1 MSGSVRTLVVHTGG
15 IGDFLMCCPTLIR
28 LAEEGPVEL
37 LGRPERLR
45 LAVAAGIA
53 TAAHDIDRVGFES
66 VFGNPNRR
74 LRQFLSPMDRII
86 IWMKDT
92 GEIKRGIRRCGIS
105 DVHAFQGIPPDN
117 WKAHAS
123 EYYMDCLGLQDAPPL
138 RLPIAPRKTFEDV
151 IIHPGSGSR
160 QKNWPF
166 ERFRSL
172 AQALDEQGRSVWW
185 CIGPAEE
192 NSRIPHNGDI
202 LQTESLEALARYL
215 SAAHLYV
222 GNDSGISHLAAA
234 VGCRTIVIFGPT
246 DPRVWAPLGSNV
258 TVVQGQPWPDV
269 STVRCA
275 SEMESED

>member
-160 QKNWPF
+160 KKNWPF
-166 ERFRSL
+166 ELFRSL
-172 AQALDEQGRSVWW
+172 TQALDERGRSVWW

-192 NSRIPHNGDI
+192 DFRIPENGHI
-202 LQTESLEALARYL
+202 LQAESLEALARYL
-215 SAAHLYV
+215 SGAYLFV

-234 VGCRTIVIFGPT
+234 VGCRTLVIFGPT

-269 STVRCA
+269 STVLRA
-275 SEMESED
+275 SEMES

>member
-1 MSGSVRTLVVHTGG
+1 MSGSVRTLVIHTGG
-15 IGDFLMCCPTLIR
+15 IGDFLMCCPTLIQ

-74 LRQFLSPMDRII
+74 LRQFLSPMDRVI

-92 GEIKRGIRRCGIS
+92 GEIKLGIRRCGIS
-105 DVHAFQGIPPDN
+105 EVHAFQGIPPEN

-123 EYYMDCLGLQDAPPL
+123 EYYMDCLGFQVAPPL
-138 RLPIAPRKTFEDV
+138 RLPITPHKTFEDV

-160 QKNWPF
+160 KKNWPS
-166 ERFRSL
+166 ESFRSL
-172 AQALDEQGRSVWW
+172 TQALDERGRSVWW

-192 NSRIPHNGDI
+192 DFRIPENGHI
-202 LQTESLEALARYL
+202 LRAESLEALARHL
-215 SAAHLYV
+215 SGAHLYV

-234 VGCRTIVIFGPT
+234 VGCRTIVIFGHT
-246 DPRVWAPLGSNV
+246 DPRVWAPLGFNV

-269 STVRCA
+269 STVLRA
-275 SEMESED
+275 SEMKS